1 MYYYNLIFRLYSSFI
16 NCLHNVL
23 YSKMF
28 QGNVLDLSFAWKS
41 SLNFSVICHV
51 ERPGTFKSSKTWIGF
66 CLKVTKSIFYC

>member
-28 QGNVLDLSFAWKS
+28 QGNVLDLSFAWKL
-41 SLNFSVICHV
+41 SLNFSVICHE
-51 ERPGTFKSSKTWIGF
+51 ERPGTFKSSNTWIGF